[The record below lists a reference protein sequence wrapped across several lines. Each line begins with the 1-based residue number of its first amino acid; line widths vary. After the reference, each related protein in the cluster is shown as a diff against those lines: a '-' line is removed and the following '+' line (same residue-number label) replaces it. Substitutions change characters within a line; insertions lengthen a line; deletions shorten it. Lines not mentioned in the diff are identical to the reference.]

1 MNLTSLIKITPDH
14 PFYLLIRRCIEQ
26 DDPNRSRE
34 LLGGSQARFEEPF
47 EVHALFAGNGWGR
60 SDSSR
65 NISVEAVVCVA
76 LCSWVPE
83 SEAEL
88 EMLKGRRAGN
98 VVVPYSLWSY
108 GKGAGR
114 ETINQLLEIYGE
126 SHAIVTLSPVTDEA
140 AFFHEACGAKLLS
153 DNLESRNFIYTGFGI
168 EEGS

>member
-1 MNLTSLIKITPDH
+1 MNWTSLMKITPDH

-47 EVHALFAGNGWGR
+47 EVHALFAGNG
-60 SDSSR
+60 SR
-65 NISVEAVVCVA
+65 NVSVEAVVCVA

-168 EEGS
+168 EEGA

>member
-1 MNLTSLIKITPDH
+1 MNWTSLMKITPDH

-34 LLGGSQARFEEPF
+34 LLGGPQARFEEPF
-47 EVHALFAGNGWGR
+47 EVYALFAGNGSR
-60 SDSSR
+60 SV
-65 NISVEAVVCVA
+65 SVEAVVCVA
-76 LCSWVPE
+76 LCSWVPVL
-83 SEAEL
+83 EAEL
-88 EMLKGRRAGN
+88 EMLKGRPAGN

-114 ETINQLLEIYGE
+114 QTINQLLELYGE

-153 DNLESRNFIYTGFGI
+153 ENPESRNFIYTGFGI
-168 EEGS
+168 EEGA